1 MLMGKVH
8 YRCLEEQTQIVI
20 PAHCID
26 TFCIGKNFPLDEAAG
41 NVSVEVREGALL
53 IQPSHEQEVRGE
65 ALRGKYTRDEDNIQ
79 ISLPARICKIAFSAE
94 EEGELR
100 IEVIDNSV
108 LASKL

>member
-20 PAHCID
+20 PAQCID
-26 TFCIGKNFPLDEAAG
+26 TFCIGKSFPLDQKKGE
-41 NVSVEVREGALL
+41 VSVQVREGALL
-53 IQPSHEQEVRGE
+53 IQPSHAQANRGDELRGE
-65 ALRGKYTRDEDNIQ
+65 YTRDEDNIHV
-79 ISLPARICKIAFSAE
+79 SLPARICGVAFEAE

-100 IEVIDNSV
+100 IEVIDESI